1 MESRKIA
8 LHETAIVA
16 FGEAIGVV
24 LLLGIYAL
32 LGKFHTGVLLGALV
46 GGLLAVL
53 NFFGMAVVA
62 TLAADRAEK
71 QDVEGGQKL
80 LKGSYPLRLA
90 ALLVVLVVCAKSGI
104 FDVVALVVPLAFV
117 RPTITLAEFF
127 RK

>member
-16 FGEAIGVV
+16 AGEAAGVAIM
-24 LLLGIYAL
+24 LGIYAL
-32 LGKFHTGVLLGALV
+32 LGKFHTGVLLGALM

-62 TLAADRAEK
+62 TLAADRAEQ

-80 LKGSYPLRLA
+80 LRGSYPLRLA
-90 ALLVVLVVCAKSGI
+90 CLLAVLVVCARSGF
-104 FDVVALVVPLAFV
+104 FDVVALVVPLTFV

>member
-1 MESRKIA
+1 MDSRKIA

-16 FGEAIGVV
+16 AGEAVGVAV
-24 LLLGIYAL
+24 MIGIYAL
-32 LGKFHTGVLLGALV
+32 LGKLDTGVVLGGLV
-46 GGLLAVL
+46 GGLVAVL

-62 TLAADRAEK
+62 TLAADRAEQ

-80 LKGSYPLRLA
+80 LKGSYPLRLICMF
-90 ALLVVLVVCAKSGI
+90 LVLIVCAKSGW
-104 FDVVALVVPLAFV
+104 FDVLALVLPLAFV